1 MESAMNNIVLKMLSS
16 LAAALMCF
24 TGMSASAQTRIEQL
38 ALEAPDGDRI
48 TGFVYENVGAE
59 KNAPIAI
66 LMHGLGG
73 TSLAWLAHDHAFYV
87 DDVARDLIEQG
98 YRVVAIDA
106 RSHGARKD
114 EMSPL
119 DRLKGARSGETGPY
133 LAMINGTLSDHAFF
147 LDHLYARYGEP
158 DRVIAVGYSMGAQ
171 MAVLFAAQDKR
182 VSHIVTMVPPAVEN
196 VPSVAPVN
204 HASQVNAQWLLITAS
219 EDQFSTGEQNAALV
233 AAAGANVT
241 RVEFESGHRL
251 PPEYP
256 DAVSNWVEAIA
267 E

>member
-1 MESAMNNIVLKMLSS
+1 MNSFVLKLLSI
-16 LAAALMCF
+16 LTAAVMCG
-24 TGMSASAQTRIEQL
+24 TGISASAQTRIEQI

-48 TGFVYENVGAE
+48 TGFVYENVGAD

-87 DDVARDLIEQG
+87 DDVARDLIERG

-119 DRLKGARSGETGPY
+119 ERLKQARLGKAGPY
-133 LAMINGTLSDHAFF
+133 LAMINGTLSDYTFF

-158 DRVIAVGYSMGAQ
+158 KRVMAVGYSMGAQ
-171 MAVLFAAQDKR
+171 MAVLFAAKDTR
-182 VSHIVTMVPPAVEN
+182 VSHIVTMVPPAADS
-196 VPSVAPVN
+196 VPSAAPVN
-204 HASQVNAQWLLITAS
+204 HASDVNAKWLLITAS
-219 EDQFSTGEQNAALV
+219 KDQFSTEEQNSAL
-233 AAAGANVT
+233 AAATGGNAT
-241 RVEFESGHRL
+241 RVEFQSGHRL
-251 PPEYP
+251 PPEYTE
-256 DAVSNWVEAIA
+256 AVSNWVGAIG